1 MKHSTAPRHE
11 DRFAVG
17 YSGRACGKEVSED
30 FFDMACPSPK
40 DREARGSV
48 LALADGVSGG
58 SGRRAAETCVRT
70 VLCDFYATPLA
81 WDVARRLDR
90 VIGALNAWLAAHNVR
105 ATESQCMLST
115 LSVLVLHGARI
126 HAAHVGDSRIYRL
139 RQGTFEQITRDHS
152 LVNLY
157 EENPELAI
165 RFGPPNSNV
174 IVRAV
179 GLRDSVE
186 VDHRKIALEPGDIF
200 LLCCD
205 GLTDMVDD
213 WMLKE
218 MLLDGANGSLD
229 ECCDTMVRAALSNG
243 GVDNTTVVLVR
254 VSDA

>member
-1 MKHSTAPRHE
+1 MAIALESAGKTDVGLVREKNEDSMLLEPAYGLYVVCDGMGGHVGGQVASQLAVATISEVIRTKNPAPTHADDDLLVTSIRCANS
-11 DRFAVG
+11 AVFNKA
-17 YSGRACGKEVSED
+17 RAEPTLHNMGTTVV
-30 FFDMACPSPK
+30 AL
-40 DREARGSV
+40 RGEGPFMHV
-48 LALADGVSGG
+48 
-58 SGRRAAETCVRT
+58 C
-70 VLCDFYATPLA
+70 
-81 WDVARRLDR
+81 
-90 VIGALNAWLAAHNVR
+90 
-105 ATESQCMLST
+105 
-115 LSVLVLHGARI
+115 
-126 HAAHVGDSRIYRL
+126 HVGDSRIYRL
-139 RQGTFEQITRDHS
+139 RQGNFEQITRDHS

-179 GLRDSVE
+179 GLRDTVE
-186 VDHRKIALEPGDIF
+186 VDHRKISLEPGDIF

-218 MLLDGANGSLD
+218 ILLDGAGGSLD

-254 VSDA
+254 VSET